1 MSRSFQLT
9 LIVFLAIFTV
19 LGLITAL
26 ARPATPQMTPIC
38 SSIMTP
44 HLEAKISPGENL
56 IYCASFQL
64 AWNQLQ
70 DRIIR
75 APIQLSG
82 NPRDAAIL
90 NCQQIKE
97 DALPAGAY
105 LAKAGQLTQDFLT
118 ALNRELKNKFGPNAP
133 PEVKE
138 PNARGAFL
146 AYAYLYKAM
155 TFPRE
160 FEALEEPIIFSAP
173 DDNHIPVE
181 GFGINRCHRNSD
193 HQQLR
198 QQVKV
203 YDYRNENDFILTMA
217 GRDQEDV
224 LVLAKVKPCA
234 TLLKTIQTVEARI
247 KKSAKNPTSLQEDET
262 LQIPKI
268 FLEMDVAYPQL
279 QGLQILNKGWEGSRI
294 AKARQWLRFKLD
306 QKGASVKSEA
316 RIIIVRGA
324 LRPVRNYIF
333 DRPFLLYL
341 KKQGH
346 SLPYLALW
354 LETPAW
360 FRVTGQQDNKNQP

>member
-198 QQVKV
+198 QQVRFMIRMRTTLS
-203 YDYRNENDFILTMA
+203 DMA
-217 GRDQEDV
+217 GRIRGCFSSGRANPAPLSLKLSNRRNIKISQE
-224 LVLAKVKPCA
+224 L
-234 TLLKTIQTVEARI
+234 
-247 KKSAKNPTSLQEDET
+247 TSLQEDVK
-262 LQIPKI
+262 PRK
-268 FLEMDVAYPQL
+268 Y
-279 QGLQILNKGWEGSRI
+279 
-294 AKARQWLRFKLD
+294 LR
-306 QKGASVKSEA
+306 SS
-316 RIIIVRGA
+316 
-324 LRPVRNYIF
+324 
-333 DRPFLLYL
+333 
-341 KKQGH
+341 
-346 SLPYLALW
+346 
-354 LETPAW
+354 
-360 FRVTGQQDNKNQP
+360 